1 MPSFH
6 RYTDLSLI
14 VAFLGAFGLLVNQR
28 HLLLSV
34 LCIERRFYGLNLFLV
49 ALAVLLDDRLG
60 ELFALFVL
68 TLAAAE
74 SALALALLRAYF
86 RVYGNILLREELKN
100 VPSHTPSNSAPLS
113 PYYHDNEPRERRD
126 PCICTG

>member
-1 MPSFH
+1 MASLH

-86 RVYGNILLREELKN
+86 RVYGNILLREELFN
-100 VPSHTPSNSAPLS
+100 IECLYLYA
-113 PYYHDNEPRERRD
+113 
-126 PCICTG
+126 